1 MKTGIRTA
9 FIHDLEGNGPFDIE
23 EDTMLWFACPK

>member
-1 MKTGIRTA
+1 MFIDETGLRTA

-23 EDTMLWFACPK
+23 EDTML